1 MSNETKDV
9 VMVGTESFSLAEIP
23 SAKSSLV
30 TAACA
35 DVMDNLKLDKL
46 ISDLEL
52 CKQLIYLAAN
62 GVRGAGTAE
71 SVAIVPMLTEL
82 HERFISV
89 CGQADIQLNA
99 IADGSVEVQNQLV
112 LVFELLFMGEVE
124 TALDL
129 LNGFS
134 AIAEGLSNS
143 SSKLA
148 GQFDELE
155 KLASKILGDTQLA
168 LGAGEQAHAK
178 LQAQIKE
185 LKIQTDKANRLVKQ
199 VQEAQ
204 KKLEEDYQEAKEKAE
219 DAETKS
225 FALSIVGAIFK
236 PLAAGLGAGLAIY
249 SGGGA
254 AGALKNKV
262 ADALPEDATK
272 AAAENTA
279 KEKEKEH
286 AEAKDI
292 ADKADKES
300 EDAEKD
306 VVAVEKTVEKVKA
319 DVEAETSR
327 LNALTDKIM
336 DDKDEKI
343 KAQKAKLATVKA
355 DLAAAEKKASDASA
369 TLAEKKLASKDARA
383 KLELKSKALKEAVDA
398 AGVAAD
404 KFTKMGENYA
414 EVASSYRKEVSE
426 LRKLII
432 EQVKQEHDALSN
444 IQEYAARMKNAGP
457 DLKGIELACDSLFQ
471 AVGALKQIVMI
482 LQEASYFW
490 LKMAAACKRLQDSS
504 VVKRVGAFVKVPE
517 KTRVV
522 LLAKPE
528 FKENVIRYY
537 AGWKAL
543 EVIAK
548 QFAAKATAVR
558 AAAAHDFIEHP
569 TQEQARSEARR
580 LGEKLLKSVSAGLVQ
595 NEATLQAL
603 ASLEAPAATTPKKE
617 PVPA

>member
-1 MSNETKDV
+1 MSNETTNLV
-9 VMVGTESFSLAEIP
+9 VVGSESFSLDEIP
-23 SAKSSLV
+23 GAKSALV
-30 TAACA
+30 TTACA
-35 DVMDNLKLDKL
+35 DVMDNLKLDKM

-52 CKQLIYLAAN
+52 CKQLIYLASN

-99 IADGSVEVQNQLV
+99 IADASVEVQSQLV
-112 LVFELLFMGEVE
+112 LVFELLFMGEVKP
-124 TALDL
+124 ALEQL
-129 LNGFS
+129 KSFS
-134 AIAEGLSNS
+134 AIAGELSNS

-168 LGAGEQAHAK
+168 LGAGEQAHEA
-178 LQAQIKE
+178 LQAKIKE
-185 LKIQTDKANRLVKQ
+185 LKIQSDKANRLVKD
-199 VQEAQ
+199 VQAQ
-204 KKLEEDYQEAKEKAE
+204 TKKLEEDYQEAKEKAE
-219 DAETKS
+219 DAENKS

-236 PLAAGLGAGLAIY
+236 PIAAGLGAGLAIY
-249 SGGGA
+249 TGGA

-262 ADALPEDATK
+262 ADALPEDSTK
-272 AAAENTA
+272 AAADKAA
-279 KEKEKEH
+279 KDKEKEH
-286 AEAKDI
+286 TEAKD
-292 ADKADKES
+292 AVAKTEKEV
-300 EDAEKD
+300 ED
-306 VVAVEKTVEKVKA
+306 TEKVVTTEEKKVVQAKA
-319 DVEAETSR
+319 ECAEETNR
-327 LNALTDKIM
+327 LNALTDKIL
-336 DDKDEKI
+336 DEKDEKV
-343 KAQKAKLATVKA
+343 KAQKAKLAAVKA
-355 DLAAAEKKASDASA
+355 DLAAAEKRASDAS
-369 TLAEKKLASKDARA
+369 LALQEKKLASKDARA
-383 KLELKSKALKEAVDA
+383 KLELKAKALKEAVDA

-414 EVASSYRKEVSE
+414 EVASSYRKEVSD
-426 LRKLII
+426 LRKLIM

-471 AVGALKQIVMI
+471 AIGALKQIVMI

-504 VVKRVGAFVKVPE
+504 IVSRVNTFTQISE
-517 KTRVV
+517 STRVTM
-522 LLAKPE
+522 LAKPA
-528 FKENVIRYY
+528 FKESVIRYY

-548 QFAAKATAVR
+548 QFAAKATEVR
-558 AAAAHDFIEHP
+558 AAAKQDFIAHP

-603 ASLEAPAATTPKKE
+603 ASLEVPSTPTTPKKE
-617 PVPA
+617 PEPA